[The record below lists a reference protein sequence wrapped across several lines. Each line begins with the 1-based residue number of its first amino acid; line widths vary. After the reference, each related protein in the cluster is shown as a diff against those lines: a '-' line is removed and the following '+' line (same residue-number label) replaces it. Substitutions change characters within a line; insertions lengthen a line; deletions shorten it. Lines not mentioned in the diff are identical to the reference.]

1 MGAALSEP
9 STTDR
14 PAMIR
19 QRLQAALEV
28 EALAVIDDSHHH
40 VGHAGAQAGGGHYRV
55 RVVSPAFRK
64 LGRIARHRMV
74 YQAMGEAMRND
85 CIHALSIE
93 ALTPEEVGGSST
105 S

>member
-1 MGAALSEP
+1 VTERAA
-9 STTDR
+9 TDR

-28 EALAVIDDSHHH
+28 QALEVIDDSHLH

-55 RVVSPAFRK
+55 RVVSPAFRD

-74 YQAMGEAMRND
+74 YQAMGDAMRND

-93 ALTPEEVGGSST
+93 ALTPDEVGGPST

>member
-1 MGAALSEP
+1 VTEPAAS
-9 STTDR
+9 DR

-19 QRLQAALEV
+19 QRLQAAFEVQALE
-28 EALAVIDDSHHH
+28 VIDDSHLH

-55 RVVSPAFRK
+55 RVVSPAFRG

-93 ALTPEEVGGSST
+93 ALTPDEVGGPST
-105 S
+105 N